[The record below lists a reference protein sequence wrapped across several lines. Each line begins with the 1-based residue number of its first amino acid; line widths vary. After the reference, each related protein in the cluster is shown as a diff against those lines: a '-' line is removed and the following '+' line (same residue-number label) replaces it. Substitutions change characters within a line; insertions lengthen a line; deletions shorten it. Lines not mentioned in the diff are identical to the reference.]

1 MYLSAV
7 VEWCVEIILPLK
19 VVLWTIPILYI
30 ILAVLAVRCELI
42 ANLRLAIWRVVE
54 LVVRRGVYIP
64 VVFALVASCTLVA
77 FTRKL
82 KHITLGVLQRIPI
95 VAETTRQSEFIAS
108 LVYLPHIVG
117 GNLCKLLFV

>member
-7 VEWCVEIILPLK
+7 VEWRVEIILPLK

-30 ILAVLAVRCELI
+30 ILAVLAVRCKLI
-42 ANLRLAIWRVVE
+42 ANLRLAIWGVVE

-64 VVFALVASCTLVA
+64 VVLALVASCTLVA

-95 VAETTRQSEFIAS
+95 VTETTRQSELIAS